1 MKTYDNAR
9 AAARQALY
17 DIGGHYDQGDYDYAT
32 AQWIRSY
39 IKDGDVSGLV
49 EFFAEQPDQRIL
61 NLMAMVADALESSN
75 SDCAM
80 RLGDYM
86 AELGSDYI
94 AAEVEKIAANMEDA
108 A

>member
-39 IKDGDVSGLV
+39 IRDKDVSSLV

-61 NLMAMVADALESSN
+61 NMMTMLADALELSTADS
-75 SDCAM
+75 AI

-86 AELGSDYI
+86 AELASDYI